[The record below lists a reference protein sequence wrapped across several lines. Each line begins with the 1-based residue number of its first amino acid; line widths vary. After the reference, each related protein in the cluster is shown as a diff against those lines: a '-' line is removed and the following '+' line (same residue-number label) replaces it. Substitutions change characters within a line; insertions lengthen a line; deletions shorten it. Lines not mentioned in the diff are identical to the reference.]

1 MRISRFIK
9 IVGTCYRFGLDDF
22 LEGHSKLGF
31 IHKLFAL
38 LPRRRDAS
46 APLPQRVRLALESL
60 GPIFVKFGQVL
71 STRRDLLPPD
81 YADELARLQ
90 DQVPPYDGL
99 QAREMIERSLG
110 RKVDE
115 LYVDFD
121 NTPVAS
127 ASVAQVHKAWLR
139 QPDGGRGREVA
150 VKVLRPGIQPVIEQ
164 DLALMATLAGWV
176 EKLFTDGKRL
186 KPREVVA
193 EFDKYLHDELDMMH
207 EAANASQLRRNF
219 KNSDMLIVPEVFY
232 DYTSRDV
239 LTLEWMHGIPVGQV
253 DRLREAGVD
262 LSKLSRFG
270 VEIFFTQ
277 VFRHGFFHADMHPGN
292 IFVAADG
299 RYIALDFG
307 IVVGTLTDTDKHY
320 LAVNFLAFFN
330 RDYHRVA
337 TAHIESGWV
346 PKDTRAEELE
356 AAVRTVCEPIFEKP
370 LSEIS
375 FGMVLL
381 RLFETSRRFNVEIQP
396 QLVLLQKTLLNIEGL
411 GRQLDPNL
419 DLWDT
424 AKPFLTKWMNEQIG
438 WRGLLRTLKHE
449 APQWATT
456 LPTLPRKLNDALSS
470 ANSELL
476 LISGY
481 IQLMREQKR
490 QNWLLAL
497 IAVLLGALLL
507 KNWL

>member
-1 MRISRFIK
+1 MSISRSLK
-9 IVGTCYRFGLDDF
+9 IVATLYRYGLDDF
-22 LEGHSKLGF
+22 LEGHSRLAF
-31 IHKLFAL
+31 LHKLFGL
-38 LPRRRDAS
+38 CPIRRDTS

-71 STRRDLLPPD
+71 STRRDLLPPE

-90 DQVPPYDGL
+90 DRVPPFDGEISR
-99 QAREMIERSLG
+99 QVVERSLG
-110 RKVDE
+110 RKVEE
-115 LYVDFD
+115 LFVDFD
-121 NTPVAS
+121 LKPVAS

-139 QPDGGRGREVA
+139 QADGSRGREVA
-150 VKVLRPGIQPVIEQ
+150 VKVLRPGILPVIEQ
-164 DLALMATLAGWV
+164 DLSLMRTLAGWV
-176 EKLFTDGKRL
+176 ERLFSDGKRL

-219 KNSDMLIVPEVFY
+219 KGSDMLIVPEVFY
-232 DYTSRDV
+232 DYSSREV
-239 LTLEWMHGIPVGQV
+239 LTLEWMHGIPVGQI

-262 LSKLSRFG
+262 LQKLSRFG

-292 IFVAADG
+292 IFVAPDG

-307 IVVGTLTDTDKHY
+307 IVGSLTDSDKHY

-370 LSEIS
+370 LSQIS

-411 GRQLDPNL
+411 GRQLDPEL

-438 WRGLLRTLKHE
+438 WRGLLRTLKNE

-456 LPTLPRKLNDALSS
+456 LPTLPRKLNEALGSASS
-470 ANSELL
+470 DLL
-476 LISGY
+476 VEGY
-481 IQLMREQKR
+481 MHLMREQKR
-490 QNWLLAL
+490 QNFLLMLIAILLAG
-497 IAVLLGALLL
+497 LLAKML
-507 KNWL
+507 W